1 MGRFHP
7 LQPAYLSD
15 PYPYLARLRCK
26 EPVLYSPDLQGYVL
40 TRYADCADVLR
51 DDVHFSSDPALESG
65 GMGVSAR
72 TARERA
78 ALGTAPILANSD
90 GAVHSEQRAL
100 LAEAFRTRAALDRR
114 ESVQD
119 LVGTLVA
126 DIPAGKPVDF
136 MRELAEPLSILTLL
150 DLLGIAPEARDA
162 FRRGVVGVMRGRLE
176 GDRDEQA
183 VEDSYHAAAE
193 LQDVVASARTGVVEH
208 LTACVA
214 AHEVRQDEML
224 MLLVHIATAGNAAT
238 AFAIGSALHSFAL
251 NPEAWD
257 LLRSDPSLLT
267 SAVEECLR
275 FDSPTHLTTRFARE
289 AAEVAGRH
297 IPAGRAVYAV
307 ISSANRDPEAFP
319 NPDSFDIARKPGRHL
334 AFGGGPHFCLGASL
348 ARLEMEAVLSVLT
361 QKFARLELADGGFE
375 AAGTLFLRGPRRLVV
390 TGRA

>member
-15 PYPYLARLRCK
+15 PYPYLARLRCS

-40 TRYADCADVLR
+40 TRYADCAEVLR

-90 GAVHSEQRAL
+90 GAVHSEQRSL
-100 LAEAFRTRAALDRR
+100 LAEAFRARAALDRR
-114 ESVQD
+114 TSVEEM
-119 LVGTLVA
+119 VTTIVA
-126 DIPAGKPVDF
+126 GIAPGKPVDF
-136 MRELAEPLSILTLL
+136 MRELAEPLAIKTLL
-150 DLLGIAPEARDA
+150 DLLGISPEARGA
-162 FRRGVVGVMRGRLE
+162 FRRAVVGVMRGRLE
-176 GDRDEQA
+176 GDRDENA
-183 VEDSYHAAAE
+183 VLDSYRAAAE
-193 LQDVVASARTGVVEH
+193 LQEVVASAGSGVVEH
-208 LTACVA
+208 LRARVA
-214 AHEVRQDEML
+214 SHEVRQDEML

-251 NPEAWD
+251 NPESWD
-257 LLRSDPSLLT
+257 QLRAEPALLP

-275 FDSPTHLTTRFARE
+275 YDSPTHLTTRFAVQD
-289 AAEVAGRH
+289 AEVAGRH

-319 NPDSFDIARKPGRHL
+319 DPDTFDIARKPGRHL
-334 AFGGGPHFCLGASL
+334 TFGGGPHFCLGAPL
-348 ARLEMEAVLSVLT
+348 ARLEMEATLSVLS
-361 QKFARLELADGGFE
+361 QKFGRLELANGCFE
-375 AAGTLFLRGPRRLVV
+375 AAGTLFLRGPRRLVL
-390 TGRA
+390 TGRE